1 MLRLAS
7 GLAFGAVI
15 AALQVR
21 RRRRR
26 RAIRNAERVR
36 ATDRSAVWCVRL
48 PPEIRLRIL
57 AWAVQHAAV
66 AAPGTPAV
74 SFVPLLTLSHACC
87 RALTPVAY
95 HTVRITTPRALHQ
108 LRRTLVLLRPDLGA
122 YVHTLALEGLTDA
135 LALALEH
142 LLVLLPALTHLALD
156 APSCTALCR
165 STAEGLRCG
174 ACPTRLSLVLPDSE
188 AALCA
193 SGSLFTYP
201 LCAHIHTLYVAASP
215 GAALVL
221 LQRLDSC
228 LDVLRVVHLGVYGS
242 DAGVRRVRDMCV
254 GGLACRNVAVHV
266 THVTHEVPDTLPL
279 DSIVH

>member
-7 GLAFGAVI
+7 GLALGTAI

-26 RAIRNAERVR
+26 RAARYAERVR
-36 ATDRSAVWCVRL
+36 AADRPAAWCVRL

-57 AWAVQHAAV
+57 ACAVQHAAA
-66 AAPGTPAV
+66 AAPDSRAA

-95 HTVRITTPRALHQ
+95 HTVRITSPRALHQ
-108 LRRTLVLLRPDLGA
+108 LRRTLVLLRPDLGL
-122 YVHTLALEGLTDA
+122 YVHTLALHGLTEA

-142 LLVLLPALTHLALD
+142 LLVLLPALTHLVLD

-193 SGSLFTYP
+193 SGTLLTYP
-201 LCAHIHTLYVAASP
+201 LCAHVHTLYVAASP

-221 LQRLDSC
+221 LQRLDTC
-228 LDVLRVVHLGVYGS
+228 LGALCVVHLGVYGS
-242 DAGVRRVRDMCV
+242 DAGARRVRDMCA
-254 GGLACRNVAVHV
+254 GGLACRDVAVHV
-266 THVTHEVPDTLPL
+266 THSAHDVPDTLPL
-279 DSIVH
+279 GSIVH